1 MRTYTAKYIKRTE
14 EENKSKSIIS
24 YKLIVRETLLTKN
37 YTTDDVRLVEIW
49 SSQTNKSIEDII
61 TD

>member
-1 MRTYTAKYIKRTE
+1 MRTYTAKYIKWTK

-24 YKLIVRETLLTKN
+24 YKLIVREKPLTKN